1 MLVDISLY
9 FLSHRRQAYDNDF
22 LKRSGVTHI
31 FLIVTDAIKVIFTL
45 ILLP

>member
-1 MLVDISLY
+1 MTTIFSKGLVLRTS
-9 FLSHRRQAYDNDF
+9 S
-22 LKRSGVTHI
+22 SSVST